1 MNPFWKFATLV
12 CPRGRHGLE
21 SNPYPGTCGKGASS
35 SAGLRCLLG
44 CLNLDKQALR
54 YEMLQQGLA
63 CFLFLPLS
71 GVTPCASTDI
81 NVSWSSHRP
90 APHSSG
96 WSAWGVTPFQ
106 HLGCFWD
113 VFCVNLFSGMDAPS
127 TLVLCGMNCLPGGE
141 WRDWG
146 WDPSAVLSV
155 YTTQLDQQGL
165 VCFLNLPITNNPIW
179 ISASKHESLHSLFLK
194 FTCLSSPHN

>member
-1 MNPFWKFATLV
+1 MNPFWKFAALV
-12 CPRGRHGLE
+12 CPTGRHGLE

-81 NVSWSSHRP
+81 NVSRSSHRP
-90 APHSSG
+90 APYSSG
-96 WSAWGVTPFQ
+96 WSAWRVTPFQ
-106 HLGCFWD
+106 HLGYF
-113 VFCVNLFSGMDAPS
+113 
-127 TLVLCGMNCLPGGE
+127 LC
-141 WRDWG
+141 
-146 WDPSAVLSV
+146 
-155 YTTQLDQQGL
+155 
-165 VCFLNLPITNNPIW
+165 
-179 ISASKHESLHSLFLK
+179 KSLFRNGC
-194 FTCLSSPHN
+194 TIHPCLVWNELSAWRWMKRLGMGSFSCAICLYNPARSVGLGSLFKSSHH